1 MFTIFE
7 TLFILAVDDEEGNV
21 LESVVK
27 VLEPALAGGVL
38 AELALLNRIKLE
50 DGRIIIKDESPIDNP
65 ILDKTLY
72 AIQEM
77 GRLRKLK
84 YWINT
89 LTYEKLL
96 AEIGQCLV
104 EDGALVRK
112 KKKLRLVIPFG
123 EGQDKQV
130 SAKYGL
136 KNRLREIVLEGQSP
150 DQCEMVQLALLY
162 ECDLVTLVFTR
173 GERKAANKKIK
184 TMIDS
189 SKPET
194 GLDDV
199 LYEIIAVATGDASK

>member
-27 VLEPALAGGVL
+27 VLEPTLAGGVL
-38 AELALLNRIKLE
+38 AELVLLNRIKLA
-50 DGRIIIKDESPIDNP
+50 DGRITITDESPTENS

-96 AEIGQCLV
+96 AEVGQCLI
-104 EDGALVRK
+104 EDGVMVRK
-112 KKKLRLVIPFG
+112 KKKLRLVVPYG

-136 KNRLREIVLEGQSP
+136 KNRLREIVLEGQTP
-150 DQCEMVQLALLY
+150 DQRELVQLALLY

-173 GERKAANKKIK
+173 GERKAANKRIK
-184 TMIDS
+184 TMIDG
-189 SKPET
+189 KEPAT
-194 GLDDV
+194 GLGDA
-199 LYEIIAVATGDASK
+199 LNEIIAVAIGDASK

>member
-1 MFTIFE
+1 MFNIFE
-7 TLFILAVDDEEGNV
+7 TLFLLAVDDEEGNV

-38 AELALLNRIKLE
+38 AELVLLNRIKLE
-50 DGRIIIKDESPIDNP
+50 DGRITIKDESPTNQP
-65 ILDKTLY
+65 ILDKMLY

-96 AEIGQCLV
+96 EEVGQCLV
-104 EDGALVRK
+104 EAGALVRK
-112 KKKLRLVIPFG
+112 KKKLRLVVPFG

-136 KNRLREIVLEGQSP
+136 KNRLREIVLEGQTP
-150 DQCEMVQLALLY
+150 DQCELVQLALLY
-162 ECDLVTLVFTR
+162 ECDMVTLVFTR

-184 TMIDS
+184 ALIDATE
-189 SKPET
+189 PAT
-194 GLDDV
+194 GLGEA
-199 LYEIIAVATGDASK
+199 LYEIIAVATGDAKK